1 MSSDA
6 VSDSAA
12 LIAALTG
19 ATAVLASWVTSRGNA
34 KAARVQAETAAQVQ
48 QRIQVREIRRT
59 AYLALIEHAHSTGEI
74 YWRVGDVYMQLTD
87 EVAQRARIEEIRADL
102 RDGFAPMMRC
112 VRVIVLEGPEAVAE
126 SADALLQ
133 AASTCNSGLGNVSR
147 GEPGAV
153 EHYDEAHQ
161 AFRARLDTFIE
172 RAHTAMNS
180 M

>member
-1 MSSDA
+1 MSLGGVA
-6 VSDSAA
+6 DSAV

-19 ATAVLASWVTSRGNA
+19 GTAVLASWVTSRGNA
-34 KAARVQAETAAQVQ
+34 KAARIQAETAAQVQ
-48 QRIQVREIRRT
+48 QRILVREIRRT

-74 YWRVGDVYMQLTD
+74 YWRVGDVYMQPND
-87 EVAQRARIEEIRADL
+87 EDAQRARIEQIRVDL
-102 RDGFAPMMRC
+102 RDGFAPLMRC
-112 VRVIVLEGPEAVAE
+112 VRVIVLEGPGTVAE

-133 AASTCNSGLGNVSR
+133 AASTCNSTLWNVSR

-172 RAHTAMNS
+172 RAHTAMDLT
-180 M
+180 